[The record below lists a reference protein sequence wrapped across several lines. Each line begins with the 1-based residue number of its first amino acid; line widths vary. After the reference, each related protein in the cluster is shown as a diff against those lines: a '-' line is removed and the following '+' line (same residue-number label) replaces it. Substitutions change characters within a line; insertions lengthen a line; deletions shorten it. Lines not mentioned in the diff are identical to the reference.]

1 MKIVKR
7 NAGYVLRQSPFPAAA
22 GGLILGMGL
31 IMAVFS
37 AAFLSAVSG
46 AEEWAATVFLAVFLA
61 AITGAGIYQLV
72 IHLGRRLVLD
82 AEGVHLEGTLM
93 KERFLPWSK
102 VRDLGITHA
111 DGVSRQRNQRA
122 HYFYVSPTRLGSD
135 GHIRVIRR
143 HNRALLLKVS
153 RADIDD
159 LYGRG
164 MIDFCE
170 KLANEGREEWDRVVP
185 YSSLTLNR
193 RT

>member
-1 MKIVKR
+1 MRIDKQDT
-7 NAGYVLRQSPFPAAA
+7 GYTLRQSAFPAAA
-22 GGLILGMGL
+22 GGALLGMGL
-31 IMAVFS
+31 IFGALTALILP
-37 AAFLSAVSG
+37 AAADVRELAAAGIAVS
-46 AEEWAATVFLAVFLA
+46 FM
-61 AITGAGIYQLV
+61 AIVAGLGIHQLV